1 MEGELPADASSL
13 IYLAKAD
20 AFEEVALCVRT
31 IQVPPAVW
39 REAVEDG
46 ERIGAPEVPRI
57 RDAFEAGSL
66 QHLRDLTA
74 TQTRLAGTIAGENRV
89 GSGESEVL
97 AVARPGAR
105 VILDEGRA
113 TRVARSLG
121 VIPLPTLFLPVI
133 GHRAGD
139 LALNDALD
147 LLRRLAAVTG
157 VRSDTAL
164 VIEQELRK
172 ERHEH

>member
-1 MEGELPADASSL
+1 MEEELPADASSL

-20 AFEEVALCVRT
+20 AFAEVALCVQT

-46 ERIGAPEVPRI
+46 ESIGAPEVPRI
-57 RDAFEAGSL
+57 RDALEAGSL
-66 QHLRDLTA
+66 QHVDLTA
-74 TQTRLAGTIAGENRV
+74 AQTRLAGTIAGENRI

-113 TRVARSLG
+113 TRVAHSLG
-121 VIPLPTLFLPVI
+121 VIPLPTLFLPVV

-172 ERHEH
+172 GRNEH

>member
-1 MEGELPADASSL
+1 MEQELPADASSL

-20 AFEEVALCVRT
+20 AFQEVASCVRT
-31 IQVPPAVW
+31 IRVPPAVW

-57 RDAFEAGSL
+57 RDALDAGALVRVTLSAA
-66 QHLRDLTA
+66 QSRH
-74 TQTRLAGTIAGENRV
+74 AGTIASENRI

-97 AVARPGAR
+97 ALAEPGDR

-113 TRVARSLG
+113 SRVAQALG
-121 VIPLPTLFLPVI
+121 VVPIPTLFIPVL
-133 GHRAGD
+133 GHRSGD
-139 LALNDALD
+139 LGFDDALD

-164 VIEQELRK
+164 AIEQELSRGQS
-172 ERHEH
+172 

>member
-1 MEGELPADASSL
+1 MEQELPADASSL

-20 AFEEVALCVRT
+20 AFSEVALCVRT
-31 IQVPPAVW
+31 IHVPPAVW
-39 REAVEDG
+39 REAVEEG

-57 RDAFEAGSL
+57 REAVEVGSL
-66 QHLRDLTA
+66 EHITLSHAQE
-74 TQTRLAGTIAGENRV
+74 RLAATLASENRI

-97 AVARPGAR
+97 ALAQPRSH

-113 TRVARSLG
+113 SRVARALAI
-121 VIPLPTLFLPVI
+121 VPLPTLFLPVI

-139 LALNDALD
+139 LAFDDARD

-157 VRSDTAL
+157 VRSDAAML
-164 VIEQELRK
+164 IEQELRK
-172 ERHEH
+172 

>member
-1 MEGELPADASSL
+1 MEGELPADSSSL

-20 AFEEVALCVRT
+20 AFEEVARCVGT

-39 REAVEDG
+39 REAVEEG

-57 RDAFEAGSL
+57 CAALESGSL
-66 QHLRDLTA
+66 RHLALSA
-74 TQTRLAGTIAGENRV
+74 EQARLAATIAGEHRI

-97 AVARPGAR
+97 ALSSPGAR

-113 TRVARSLG
+113 SRVARSLG
-121 VIPLPTLFLPVI
+121 VVPVPTLFLPVI

-139 LALNDALD
+139 LAFDHALD

-172 ERHEH
+172 GMT